1 MWTDG
6 NDAIVERNFTIQ
18 LIDANEA
25 PQFFKN
31 MGTDEEE
38 QITTLKFDLD
48 EDSSYQF
55 SMADYTR
62 DPEASVRTVT
72 ITYSYDSSIDYNG
85 TFPTFGA
92 TSGVIKFVPDAN
104 FVGINYLTV
113 TATDDDLQSK
123 RRIVIEFHV
132 TDVSD
137 APIIRLQG
145 TTTELTTTI
154 TRNMVEN
161 NNWELDLTSL
171 DLYDDPPADSLS
183 WTLGGVDSSKFKIT
197 PSEGNDTKL
206 ILRSPPNFEEP
217 DDTGEDNQYE
227 VTVIVT
233 DDHDS
238 ANSFNLELNY
248 GDEDEYAI
256 FDYEDSD
263 KFAGEFDEASI
274 HPNVFRVEASD
285 IDLASSGFRTDI
297 VYGFTPSSIFNDN
310 GIAAFSIDSDTGVI
324 SIISEDLDFEDP
336 KGDVDSDPNTYVL
349 EVFATTDVSDPD
361 QEITHRVFVTIVNV
375 VEPPYFDAG
384 NTLPI
389 SINENESGLTKV
401 NADTEDD
408 GSTIELE
415 ISGGNDQELFTLN
428 VATEELSFTN
438 PPDYEN
444 PKDSGSDNSYE
455 VQVRIVG
462 TDVTQDITFSVQEAN
477 DDPVITNTGLTQIIV
492 DENTGFVVDI
502 DVSDQDSEAHHY
514 DLLYHTSDQEIRYF
528 SHTGDYSSLSNSY
541 TTGSWTDVDDTLS
554 PSFIL
559 HGDFNKDG
567 YEDIILLEK
576 SDNEIRHLEYQYNP
590 ISSTFSF
597 VEQTPLCED
606 NPPSNPADGK
616 GPFFALANDL
626 DQDGDLDVV
635 VSFVGDATNDDDKIV
650 LYKNDGSGS
659 FSLPPSTLWTSD
671 DSTATGQEIVHFA
684 IGDLDGDSYND
695 LVIARRTGNNGLGRV
710 SLLLNDGLRV
720 VQLLN
725 LNQMWTLE

>member
-1 MWTDG
+1 MLVQVLEFANLSFSDYETQSEYNISVSVDDG
-6 NDAIVERNFTIQ
+6 EGAIVDRNFTIQ
-18 LIDANEA
+18 LKDANEA

-31 MGTDEEE
+31 MDTDEEE
-38 QITTLKFDLD
+38 QTTTLMFILD
-48 EDSSYQF
+48 EDSSFEF

-62 DPEASVRTVT
+62 DPEASVRSVT
-72 ITYSYDSSIDYNG
+72 ITYSYDGSIDYNG

-113 TATDDDLQSK
+113 TAADDDADQKSSTI
-123 RRIVIEFHV
+123 RIEFHV
-132 TDVSD
+132 TDVPD
-137 APIIRLQG
+137 APIIREQG
-145 TTTELTTTI
+145 TTDELVSTI

-183 WTLGGVDSSKFKIT
+183 WTLSGVDSSKFKIT

-206 ILRSPPNFEEP
+206 ILRNPPNFEEP

-233 DDHDS
+233 DSHGADS
-238 ANSFNLELNY
+238 NFSLELNY

-274 HPNVFRVEASD
+274 HPNVFVVEASD
-285 IDLASSGFRTDI
+285 IDTASGFRTDI
-297 VYGFTPSSIFNDN
+297 EYGFTPPSIFNDN
-310 GIAAFSIDSDTGVI
+310 GIAAFSIDSVTGVI

-336 KGDVDSDPNTYVL
+336 EGAVDSDPNTYVL
-349 EVFATTDVSDPD
+349 EVFATTDISDPN
-361 QEITHRVFVTIVNV
+361 QEISHRVFVTIVNV
-375 VEPPYFDAG
+375 VEPPVFDAG

-389 SINENESGLTKV
+389 SINENESGLTQINV
-401 NADTEDD
+401 STEDG

-415 ISGGNDQELFTLN
+415 LSGGNDQDLFSLN
-428 VATEELSFTN
+428 VASKELSFIS

-444 PKDSGSDNSYE
+444 PTDSGSDNSYD

-462 TDVTQDITFSVQEAN
+462 TNITQDITFSVQEAN

-541 TTGSWTDVDDTLS
+541 TTGSWTDVDDSLS

-576 SDNEIRHLEYQYNP
+576 SDNEIRHLEYQYD
-590 ISSTFSF
+590 TF
-597 VEQTPLCED
+597 PLHF
-606 NPPSNPADGK
+606 PLWSKLRYA
-616 GPFFALANDL
+616 
-626 DQDGDLDVV
+626 
-635 VSFVGDATNDDDKIV
+635 KIILPLILLTEKV
-650 LYKNDGSGS
+650 L
-659 FSLPPSTLWTSD
+659 SLHWPMT
-671 DSTATGQEIVHFA
+671 
-684 IGDLDGDSYND
+684 
-695 LVIARRTGNNGLGRV
+695 
-710 SLLLNDGLRV
+710 
-720 VQLLN
+720 
-725 LNQMWTLE
+725 